1 MAGRIRILGAADRD
15 ALEQFLERHADS
27 SMFLRANSRNG
38 GLVDQGERYQGTY
51 AAAIEG
57 DRIAAV
63 AAHWWNGLVTVQTP
77 VAGPEVVRA
86 AVRASGRAVSGI
98 NGPWA
103 HAVVAR
109 EALDLAAAPM
119 RSESREVL
127 YALGLDDL
135 LVPETLAS
143 GRVRCRR
150 PDASDMSMLATWR
163 ATYRVELEGHPDG
176 PELRAAARQDV
187 ESLNA
192 ESRDFVL
199 VDGDDSRRL
208 LAYSAFNAVL
218 SDVVQVG
225 GVFTP
230 ADLRRRGY
238 ARAVVAGSLIV
249 ARARAVERA
258 ILFTGEVNV
267 AARRAYETIGFRRVG
282 DYGLLGFAE
291 PHLIP

>member
-1 MAGRIRILGAADRD
+1 MAGPIRILGSADRD
-15 ALEQFLERHADS
+15 ALEQFLQLHADS
-27 SMFLRANSRNG
+27 SMFLRANARNG
-38 GLVDQGERYQGTY
+38 GLVDHGERYQGTY
-51 AAAIEG
+51 AAAIDG

-63 AAHWWNGLVTVQTP
+63 AAHWWNSLVSVQAP
-77 VAGPEVVRA
+77 VHGPDVVRA
-86 AVRASGRAVSGI
+86 AVRASGRAVTGI

-103 HAVVAR
+103 HAVAAR
-109 EALDLAAAPM
+109 EALGLGAAPM

-127 YALGLDDL
+127 CALALDGL

-150 PDASDMSMLATWR
+150 PDAGDMTVLAAWR
-163 ATYRVELEGHPDG
+163 ATYRVELEGYPDG
-176 PELRAAARQDV
+176 PELRASARQDV
-187 ESLNA
+187 LSLNA
-192 ESRDFVL
+192 EGRDFVL
-199 VDGDDSRRL
+199 VDGADSRRL

-218 SDVVQVG
+218 PDVVQVG

-230 ADLRRRGY
+230 PDLRSRGY
-238 ARAVVAGSLIV
+238 ARAVVAGSLIL